1 MCRNNLLDGKV
12 QGIKCKKM
20 DIISTFEQYGHTDIY
35 GDLYTE
41 FHTDTATYIQ
51 MYVYTQD
58 SIVWYFLHPLGP

>member
-1 MCRNNLLDGKV
+1 MQKKKKKWTSFQLSNSKV
-12 QGIKCKKM
+12 IQTSMEIC
-20 DIISTFEQYGHTDIY
+20 TQ
-35 GDLYTE
+35 TE